1 MTNAE
6 LDELTASAARIKALL
21 PMLLLDGDGQFRNP
35 VTVGFH
41 QVPASDVLRMMTQAG
56 NEADVL
62 HAKLAALPRVTRTRK
77 DPQQMEASL

>member
-6 LDELTASAARIKALL
+6 LEELTTLAADIKALL

-56 NEADVL
+56 NKADTL
-62 HAKLAALPRVTRTRK
+62 YAKLAALPRITRTRK
-77 DPQQMEASL
+77 DPQQMEVSL